1 MRGIV
6 PGEFIEE
13 VLNRTDIVTLI
24 AEHVRLVKK
33 GQRYVGLCPFH
44 QERSPS
50 FTVSPEKQFFYC
62 FGCGAGGDVLKF
74 LMLRENMTFPEA
86 LERLA
91 DRAGLRLPETR
102 RDASSE
108 RRQREREQAWQINKI
123 AAEFFSRQLVERT
136 GEPARLYLE
145 KRGIPLAVASKFA
158 LGFAPQSRD
167 VLLRFLRGKGLS
179 GEEVLRVG
187 LAVRLESGEL
197 VDRFR
202 GRLIFPISDVRG
214 RVAGFGGRVLD
225 DSTMPKYLNSPET
238 PFFNK
243 RELLF
248 ALFQARHAIREAG
261 FAVVV
266 EGYLD
271 ALTAHQFGLC
281 NVVASLGTSLT
292 REQARLL
299 LRHTSTVLIAYDSD
313 AAGTAATLRGLDIL
327 QEAGFQVRVIS
338 LPQGKDPDEFIR
350 SAGRERWENVVAG
363 AVPLIEYK
371 TTQLAG
377 KGLDTAAKKMAVVQA
392 VLPNLAVLASAA
404 EREEGIRTVA
414 RVTGLNW
421 EAVRNE
427 LDRFLENGQKTW
439 LKTSK
444 SAKNKHKFKNTTD
457 AREKA
462 EAGILR
468 ILLEKPGLLAKVDAV
483 NDGALFSEAKYLRI
497 YNVLRETAAGEGLR
511 LPVLFSRLEEDDK
524 DAVAALLSDRV
535 PEDAEALLMDF
546 VNLIRGR
553 ERRKKRQE
561 LLLELSAAEKTGD
574 VELARELL
582 HRISALIKDG
592 KEGC

>member
-13 VLNRTDIVTLI
+13 VLNRTDIVTLV

-44 QERSPS
+44 QDRSPS

-62 FGCGAGGDVLKF
+62 FGCGTGGDALKF
-74 LMLRENMTFPEA
+74 LMLRENLTFPEA

-91 DRAGLRLPETR
+91 ERAGLRLPETGL
-102 RDASSE
+102 DASTE
-108 RRQREREQAWQINKI
+108 RRQREREQAWRINKI
-123 AAEFFSRQLVERT
+123 TAGYFAQQLFERA

-145 KRGIPLAVASKFA
+145 KRGVSLTVASTFG

-167 VLLRFLRGKGLS
+167 GLLRFLRGKGIS
-179 GEEVLRVG
+179 GEEVLRFG

-202 GRLIFPISDVRG
+202 GRLIFPISDARG
-214 RVAGFGGRVLD
+214 RVAGFGGRALN

-248 ALFQARHAIREAG
+248 ALFQARQAIREAG

-271 ALTAHQFGLC
+271 ALTAHQFGFC

-313 AAGTAATLRGLDIL
+313 AAGAAATLRGLDIL
-327 QEAGFQVRVIS
+327 QEAGFQVRVVGI
-338 LPQGKDPDEFIR
+338 PQGKDPDEFIR
-350 SAGRERWENVVAG
+350 GAGREAWQDVVAG

-371 TTQLAG
+371 TTHLAG
-377 KGLDTAAKKMAVVQA
+377 KGVDTAAKKMAVLQA
-392 VLPNLAVLASAA
+392 ILPNLAVLPTIA

-444 SAKNKHKFKNTTD
+444 SAKNKHKLRNTTD
-457 AREKA
+457 ARKKA

-468 ILLEKPGLLAKVDAV
+468 ILLERPSLVAKVDAV
-483 NDGALFSEAKYLRI
+483 EGSELFSEAQYRRVYLT
-497 YNVLRETAAGEGLR
+497 LCETATIEGLR

-524 DAVAALLSDRV
+524 NAVAALLSEQV
-535 PEDAEALLMDF
+535 PEDAETLLLDF

-561 LLLELSAAEKTGD
+561 LLLELSAAEKAGD
-574 VELARELL
+574 VQLARQLL
-582 HRISALIKDG
+582 YEISALIKNG

>member
-13 VLNRTDIVTLI
+13 VLNRTDIVALI
-24 AEHVRLVKK
+24 SEHVRLVKK

-44 QERSPS
+44 QEKSPS

-62 FGCGAGGDVLKF
+62 FGCGAGGDALKF
-74 LMLRENMTFPEA
+74 LMLRENLTFPEA

-91 DRAGLRLPETR
+91 DRTGFELPVAS
-102 RDASSE
+102 RDASVE
-108 RRQREREQAWQINKI
+108 RRQREREQAWRINQI
-123 AAEFFSRQLVERT
+123 AAEFFARQLFEKT

-145 KRGIPLAVASKFA
+145 KRGIPLTVASKFG
-158 LGFAPQSRD
+158 LGFASQSRD
-167 VLLRFLRGKGLS
+167 GLLRFLREKGIS
-179 GEEVLRVG
+179 REEALGFG
-187 LAVRLESGEL
+187 LAVRLESGEV

-202 GRLIFPISDVRG
+202 GRLVFPISDARG
-214 RVAGFGGRVLD
+214 KVTGFGGRALE
-225 DSTMPKYLNSPET
+225 DSITPKYLNSPET
-238 PFFNK
+238 PFFTK

-248 ALFQARHAIREAG
+248 ALFQARQAIREAG

-271 ALTAHQFGLC
+271 AITAHQFGFC

-292 REQARLL
+292 REQARVL

-327 QEAGFQVRVIS
+327 QEAGFQVRVVN

-350 SAGRERWENVVAG
+350 AAGSEAWENVVAT

-371 TTQLAG
+371 TTHLAS
-377 KGLDTAAKKMAVVQA
+377 KGIDTAAKKIAVLQA
-392 VLPNLAVLASAA
+392 VLPNLAVLPNIP

-414 RVTGLNW
+414 RVTGLSW
-421 EAVRNE
+421 EAVRSE

-444 SAKNKHKFKNTTD
+444 SAKNKHKFKNTSD

-468 ILLEKPGLLAKVDAV
+468 ILLEKPGLLEKVEAF
-483 NDGALFSEAKYLRI
+483 GGSELFSKEQYRRI
-497 YNVLRETAAGEGLR
+497 YLTLPEAGTVEGLR
-511 LPVLFSRLEEDDK
+511 LPVLFSRLAEDDQST
-524 DAVAALLSDRV
+524 VAALLCDPM
-535 PEDAEALLMDF
+535 PEDAEALLVDF
-546 VNLIRGR
+546 VTLIRRR
-553 ERRKKRQE
+553 ERRKKRRD
-561 LLLELSAAEKTGD
+561 LLLELGAAEKAGD
-574 VELARELL
+574 VELTQRLL
-582 HRISALIKDG
+582 YEISALMKDG

>member
-13 VLNRTDIVTLI
+13 VLNRTDIVALI

-44 QERSPS
+44 QDRSPS

-62 FGCGAGGDVLKF
+62 FGCGTGGDALKF
-74 LMLRENMTFPEA
+74 LMLRENLTFPEA

-91 DRAGLRLPETR
+91 DRAGLRLPEIRGDTE
-102 RDASSE
+102 AQ
-108 RRQREREQAWQINKI
+108 RRQHEREQAWWINKT
-123 AAEFFSRQLVERT
+123 AAEFFARQLRERT

-145 KRGIPLAVASKFA
+145 KRGIPLAVASKFD
-158 LGFAPQSRD
+158 LGFASQARD
-167 VLLRFLRGKGLS
+167 GLLRFMRGKGIS
-179 GEEVLRVG
+179 GEEVLRFG

-197 VDRFR
+197 IDRFR
-202 GRLIFPISDVRG
+202 GRLIFPISDARG
-214 RVAGFGGRVLD
+214 RVAGFGGRALD

-238 PFFNK
+238 PFFSK

-248 ALFQARHAIREAG
+248 ALFQARQAIREAG
-261 FAVVV
+261 FSVIV

-271 ALTAHQFGLC
+271 ALTAHQFGFC

-299 LRHTSTVLIAYDSD
+299 LRYTSMVFIAYDSD
-313 AAGTAATLRGLDIL
+313 AAGNAAALRGLDIL
-327 QEAGFQVRVIS
+327 QEAGFQVRVVS

-350 SAGRERWENVVAG
+350 GAGREAWENVVAG
-363 AVPLIEYK
+363 ALPLIEYK
-371 TTQLAG
+371 TIHLAR
-377 KGLDTAAKKMAVVQA
+377 KGINTAAGKMAVLQA
-392 VLPNLAVLASAA
+392 VVPNLAALPTAA

-414 RVTGLNW
+414 RVTGLSW
-421 EAVRNE
+421 EVVRSE
-427 LDRFLENGQKTW
+427 LDRFLGDGQKTW
-439 LKTSK
+439 LKTGK
-444 SAKNKHKFKNTTD
+444 TAKNKHKVKNTTD

-468 ILLEKPGLLAKVDAV
+468 ILLEEPGLLARIGEDASSE
-483 NDGALFSEAKYLRI
+483 LFSQARYRRI
-497 YNVLRETAAGEGLR
+497 YRALREAVAVEGLR
-511 LPVLFSRLEEDDK
+511 LPVLFSRLEEEDK
-524 DAVAALLSDRV
+524 SVVAALLSERV
-535 PEDAEALLMDF
+535 PEEPEALLCDF
-546 VNLIRGR
+546 INLIRIK

-561 LLLELSAAEKTGD
+561 LLLELSAAERAGD
-574 VELARELL
+574 VQLTRELL
-582 HRISALIKDG
+582 YKISVLIKNG

>member
-13 VLNRTDIVTLI
+13 VLNRTDIVALI
-24 AEHVRLVKK
+24 AEYVRLAKK

-44 QERSPS
+44 QDRSPS

-62 FGCGAGGDVLKF
+62 FGCGTGGDALKF
-74 LMLRENMTFPEA
+74 LMLRENLTFPEA

-91 DRAGLRLPETR
+91 DRAGLRLPEIR
-102 RDASSE
+102 GDAAAQR
-108 RRQREREQAWQINKI
+108 RRQEREQAWRINKT
-123 AAEFFSRQLVERT
+123 AAEFFARQLRESA

-145 KRGIPLAVASKFA
+145 KRGIPLAVASKFD
-158 LGFAPQSRD
+158 LGFASQSRD
-167 VLLRFLRGKGLS
+167 GLLRFMRGKGIS
-179 GEEVLRVG
+179 GEEVLRFG

-197 VDRFR
+197 IDRFR
-202 GRLIFPISDVRG
+202 GRLIFPISDARG
-214 RVAGFGGRVLD
+214 RVAGFGGRALD

-248 ALFQARHAIREAG
+248 ALFQARQAIHETG
-261 FAVVV
+261 FSVIV

-271 ALTAHQFGLC
+271 ALTAHQFGFC

-299 LRHTSTVLIAYDSD
+299 LRHTSTVFIAYDSD
-313 AAGTAATLRGLDIL
+313 AAGNAATLRGLDIL
-327 QEAGFQVRVIS
+327 QEAGFQVWVVS
-338 LPQGKDPDEFIR
+338 LPRGKDPDEFIR
-350 SAGRERWENVVAG
+350 GAGPGAWENVVAG
-363 AVPLIEYK
+363 ALPLIEYK
-371 TTQLAG
+371 TIHLAG
-377 KGLDTAAKKMAVVQA
+377 KGIDTAARKMAVLRA
-392 VLPNLAVLASAA
+392 VVPNLAALPTAA

-421 EAVRNE
+421 EAVRDE
-427 LDRFLENGQKTW
+427 LDRFLGNGQKTW

-444 SAKNKHKFKNTTD
+444 TAKNKHKVKNTTD

-468 ILLEKPGLLAKVDAV
+468 ILLEEPGLLARVGE
-483 NDGALFSEAKYLRI
+483 GASSELFSQAQYRRI
-497 YNVLRETAAGEGLR
+497 YLALRETAAVEGLR
-511 LPVLFSRLEEDDK
+511 LPVLFSRLEEEDK
-524 DAVAALLSDRV
+524 SVVAALLSEQV
-535 PEDAEALLMDF
+535 PEDAEALLRD
-546 VNLIRGR
+546 LINVIQVR
-553 ERRKKRQE
+553 ERRKRRQE
-561 LLLELSAAEKTGD
+561 LLLELSAAERAGD
-574 VELARELL
+574 VQLTRELL
-582 HRISALIKDG
+582 YRISALIMNG

>member
-13 VLNRTDIVTLI
+13 VLNRTDIVALI

-44 QERSPS
+44 QDRSPS

-62 FGCGAGGDVLKF
+62 FGCGTGGDALKF
-74 LMLRENMTFPEA
+74 LMLRENLTFPEA

-91 DRAGLRLPETR
+91 DRAGLRLPEIRGDTE
-102 RDASSE
+102 AQ
-108 RRQREREQAWQINKI
+108 RRQHEREQAWRINKT
-123 AAEFFSRQLVERT
+123 AAEFFARQLRERT

-145 KRGIPLAVASKFA
+145 KRGIPLAVASKFD
-158 LGFAPQSRD
+158 LGFASQARD
-167 VLLRFLRGKGLS
+167 GLLRFMRGKGIS
-179 GEEVLRVG
+179 GEEVLRFG

-197 VDRFR
+197 IDRFR
-202 GRLIFPISDVRG
+202 GRLIFPISDARG
-214 RVAGFGGRVLD
+214 RVAGFGGRALD

-238 PFFNK
+238 PFFSK

-248 ALFQARHAIREAG
+248 ALFQARQAIREAG
-261 FAVVV
+261 FSVIV

-271 ALTAHQFGLC
+271 ALTAHQFGFC

-299 LRHTSTVLIAYDSD
+299 LRYTSMVFIAYDSD
-313 AAGTAATLRGLDIL
+313 AAGNAAALRGLDIL
-327 QEAGFQVRVIS
+327 QEAGFQVRVVS

-350 SAGRERWENVVAG
+350 GAGREAWENVVAG
-363 AVPLIEYK
+363 ALPLIEYK
-371 TTQLAG
+371 TIHLAR
-377 KGLDTAAKKMAVVQA
+377 KGINTAAGKMAVLQA
-392 VLPNLAVLASAA
+392 VVPNLAALPTAA

-414 RVTGLNW
+414 RVTGLSW
-421 EAVRNE
+421 EVVRSE
-427 LDRFLENGQKTW
+427 LDRFLGDGQKTW
-439 LKTSK
+439 LKTGK
-444 SAKNKHKFKNTTD
+444 TAKNKHKVKNTTD

-468 ILLEKPGLLAKVDAV
+468 ILLEEPGLLARIGEDASSE
-483 NDGALFSEAKYLRI
+483 LFSQARYRRI
-497 YNVLRETAAGEGLR
+497 YRALREAVAVEGLR
-511 LPVLFSRLEEDDK
+511 LPVLFSRLEEEDK
-524 DAVAALLSDRV
+524 SVVAALLSERV
-535 PEDAEALLMDF
+535 PEEPEALLCDF
-546 VNLIRGR
+546 INLIRIK

-561 LLLELSAAEKTGD
+561 LLLELSAAERAGD
-574 VELARELL
+574 VQLTRELL
-582 HRISALIKDG
+582 YKISVLIKNG